1 MNRIES
7 LNVYLTKEKKFFT
20 MIQQQKRSTSIFF
33 RDSMHRNRY
42 MQLYIKETDM
52 AKDSL
57 FGNIFNSAN
66 LNDQCNRMKQTNKQ
80 SCILCTLYTE
90 KCLCCS

>member
-1 MNRIES
+1 
-7 LNVYLTKEKKFFT
+7 
-20 MIQQQKRSTSIFF
+20 MIQQQKRCTSIFF

-66 LNDQCNRMKQTNKQ
+66 LNDQCNRIKQTNKQ
-80 SCILCTLYTE
+80 TKLYFVHPVH
-90 KCLCCS
+90 

>member
-1 MNRIES
+1 
-7 LNVYLTKEKKFFT
+7 

-66 LNDQCNRMKQTNKQ
+66 LI
-80 SCILCTLYTE
+80 SVIE
-90 KCLCCS
+90 

>member
-1 MNRIES
+1 
-7 LNVYLTKEKKFFT
+7 

-66 LNDQCNRMKQTNKQ
+66 LNDQCNRMKQTNKVVF
-80 SCILCTLYTE
+80 CAPCTLKSVYVVVNFLSQE
-90 KCLCCS
+90 IFIFPLFRLH

>member
-1 MNRIES
+1 MNRIDS
-7 LNVYLTKEKKFFT
+7 LNVYLTKEKKFL
-20 MIQQQKRSTSIFF
+20 IQEQKRSTSIFF

-57 FGNIFNSAN
+57 FGNIMISV
-66 LNDQCNRMKQTNKQ
+66 
-80 SCILCTLYTE
+80 IE
-90 KCLCCS
+90 

>member
-1 MNRIES
+1 
-7 LNVYLTKEKKFFT
+7 

-66 LNDQCNRMKQTNKQ
+66 LNDQYNR
-80 SCILCTLYTE
+80 IIE
-90 KCLCCS
+90 